1 MALQDLTPQ
10 LRTRLS
16 RMERAVGWFVFLAVA
31 LLLFGFCYYLY
42 NTAKRKG
49 WFLTKA
55 PYFTFVDTA
64 EGLRVGDPVL
74 LMGFDAGVIREV
86 TPMPADDFTYN
97 VYVEFQLREPNFG
110 YIWTEGSRAKITAAD
125 FLGKRVLEVS
135 KGTGGYPTFLSYPL
149 RSVPL
154 HLLSGLPGEPAKWL
168 LAQELYDA
176 TGTNL
181 LAKPMIPLN
190 RLPESAALA
199 SAGYTNILVFDA
211 REARKSL
218 TAVWNFREGAY
229 EPFTPGVSKFWLL
242 SDEAPPVSERLQQVV
257 AMVEHAL
264 PGVFSLTNQLS
275 ALLTNSD
282 ALARNLNQA
291 ALDARPAVSNLAR
304 ATASL
309 DQPGG
314 LGAWLLPTNVTQELE
329 ATLGA
334 TRGTLGAARQTLDTA
349 NTNLVVLAQSLLL
362 SLDNLASLTSNLNEQ
377 VEANS
382 NLLSGISQTI
392 TNANHFVQGLKK
404 HWLLRSA
411 FRDAPAPQPAPRAP
425 SQQLRSP
432 RDAGR

>member
-1 MALQDLTPQ
+1 
-10 LRTRLS
+10 
-16 RMERAVGWFVFLAVA
+16 MERVVGWFVFLAVG

-42 NTAKRKG
+42 NTGKRKG

-135 KGTGGYPTFLSYPL
+135 KGTGGYPTYLSYPL

-154 HLLSGLPGEPAKWL
+154 HLLSSLPGEPAKWL
-168 LAQELYDA
+168 LAQEVYDA

-181 LAKPMIPLN
+181 LAPPMRSIAS
-190 RLPESAALA
+190 LPEPAALA
-199 SAGYTNILVFDA
+199 KAGYTNILVFDT
-211 REARKSL
+211 REERNSL

-229 EPFTPGVSKFWLL
+229 APYTPGVSKFWLL
-242 SDEAPPVSERLQQVV
+242 SDEAPPLSDRLQQVV
-257 AMVEHAL
+257 AMVEQAL

-275 ALLTNSD
+275 AFLTNAD
-282 ALARNLNQA
+282 ALAHNLNQA

-304 ATASL
+304 ATAGL

-314 LGAWLLPTNVTQELE
+314 LGTWLLPTNVTRELE
-329 ATLGA
+329 AALGA
-334 TRGTLGAARQTLDTA
+334 TRGTMGAARTTLDTA
-349 NTNLVVLAQSLLL
+349 NTNLVALAQSLLI
-362 SLDNLASLTSNLNEQ
+362 SLDNLANLTSNLNDQ
-377 VEANS
+377 VQANS

-392 TNANHFVQGLKK
+392 TNADHFVQGLKR

-411 FRDAPAPQPAPRAP
+411 FRNAPTPQSPPRGPAQP
-425 SQQLRSP
+425 LRSP